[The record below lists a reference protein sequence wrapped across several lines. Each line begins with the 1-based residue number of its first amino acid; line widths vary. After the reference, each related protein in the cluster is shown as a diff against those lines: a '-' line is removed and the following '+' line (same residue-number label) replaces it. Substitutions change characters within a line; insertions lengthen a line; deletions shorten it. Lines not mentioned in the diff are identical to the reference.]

1 MFFLQMVNNM
11 FIEEKQKHDTMTTTA
26 TTTTTHTPTTTEYK
40 RLDMSRLPPKKLEPV
55 KRDINGMNIW
65 NPVRFKNVW
74 NEEEHLAEEEKL
86 KKERKSSTRSRS
98 TQTKSTKIRRPF
110 CKYCKHRGFPL
121 KDCKT
126 HYTKSSPE
134 FGAKITCPQLLKQ
147 QCGRCGEIGH
157 TPSYCQ
163 SPHWLKTIHNMPGG
177 DGHPFQDFYS
187 GMLEDDHIKHWQQPI
202 PPALQA
208 AYNEYEERYVKTS
221 RVWIEMSG
229 DHTKY
234 TDNYILCM
242 GGPNFDWFEVR
253 PRTDYENYVQD
264 HYQWMRQVQFE
275 PTTTTYV
282 KFVVHFPANTTLR
295 ATSKIDNM
303 RGNATARDGDGDG
316 DGDSDERPEI
326 RRDEAAKAGG
336 NTTTTTASSKP
347 KIEYDP
353 VIRDI
358 ISKYV
363 VKKEPTATSKSE

>member
-1 MFFLQMVNNM
+1 MICSSQRN
-11 FIEEKQKHDTMTTTA
+11 KDTQTMTTT
-26 TTTTTHTPTTTEYK
+26 TQTPGTTEYK
-40 RLDMSRLPPKKLEPV
+40 RLDMSRLPPKKLEP
-55 KRDINGMNIW
+55 INRNIDRIDIW

-86 KKERKSSTRSRS
+86 KKERKSSTRSMS
-98 TQTKSTKIRRPF
+98 TQTKSTKMRRPF

-121 KDCKT
+121 KECKT

-134 FGAKITCPQLLKQ
+134 FGAKITCPHLLKQ

-163 SPHWLKTIHNMPGG
+163 SPHWLKTTHNMPGEKSG
-177 DGHPFQDFYS
+177 CGHFQDFYS

-242 GGPNFDWFEVR
+242 GGPNFEWFENR
-253 PRTDYENYVQD
+253 PRTDYENYVQH
-264 HYQWMRQVQFE
+264 HYEWMRTVQFE

-282 KFVVHFPANTTLR
+282 KFVVHFPANTTIMPHR

-303 RGNATARDGDGDG
+303 HGNAQRDGE
-316 DGDSDERPEI
+316 SDERPAI
-326 RRDEAAKAGG
+326 RDEAAKAGG
-336 NTTTTTASSKP
+336 NTTTMTASSKP

-353 VIRDI
+353 VIGDI
-358 ISKYV
+358 ISKYL
-363 VKKEPTATSKSE
+363 VKKEPAATSKSE